1 MWAGRTIC
9 CKKMRAKRIFSSLFF
24 NLKMRH
30 GAKAAAR
37 RCFLSAKTCPL
48 LRFAA
53 APKEKTSW
61 RLFLYGIINAQLKR
75 KGQSP
80 SEAYAF
86 IDGYRQRTTRAAD
99 MI

>member
-1 MWAGRTIC
+1 MEQ
-9 CKKMRAKRIFSSLFF
+9 KRLQGDGFP
-24 NLKMRH
+24 
-30 GAKAAAR
+30 AR
-37 RCFLSAKTCPL
+37 RHRL
-48 LRFAA
+48 AA

-61 RLFLYGIINAQLKR
+61 RLFLYGIINARLKR

-99 MI
+99 MV